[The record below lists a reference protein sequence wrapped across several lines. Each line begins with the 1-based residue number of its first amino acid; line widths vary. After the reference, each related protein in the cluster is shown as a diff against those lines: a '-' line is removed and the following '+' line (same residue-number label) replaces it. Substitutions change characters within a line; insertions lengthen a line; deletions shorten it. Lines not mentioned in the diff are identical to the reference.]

1 MSVEEVQARSAA
13 YFTREGTGARCQLCP
28 HNCRLKPGQAG
39 LCRVRECREGGKL
52 VTRSYGSVSS
62 IALDPV
68 EKKPLY
74 HYYPGSTILSLG
86 SFGCN
91 LRCQYC
97 QNWQI
102 SQQVL
107 EARAIT
113 PQAVA
118 ELAQAYGNEGCIGAA
133 FTYNEPAIWYE
144 FVWDAAEHI
153 KAAELA
159 VVLVTNG
166 YMSPKPWRELLT
178 RVDAVNVDIK
188 GWSEEFYRRLCGG
201 RLEPVLDNVEAA
213 RELCH
218 VELTYLVV
226 PGINDEQKDFE
237 RFIRWVAGLSPDTPL
252 HLTRY
257 FPSYKLKMAPTPLTT
272 LQRLA
277 SLAREHLN
285 FVYLGNVGLLEST
298 LCPQCSRVIIQRGL
312 VSTVTPNLVRGKCVG
327 CGRSF
332 PTIQAPEGDLP

>member
-1 MSVEEVQARSAA
+1 MPITCE
-13 YFTREGTGARCQLCP
+13 LCP
-28 HNCRLKPGQAG
+28 HACQLREGALGKCGQRTLQAG
-39 LCRVRECREGGKL
+39 RIASLN
-52 VTRSYGSVSS
+52 YGQVSS
-62 IALDPV
+62 LALDPI

-74 HYYPGSTILSLG
+74 HFYPGTEILSVG
-86 SFGCN
+86 SLGCN
-91 LRCQYC
+91 LQCQYC
-97 QNWQI
+97 QNYHI
-102 SQQVL
+102 AHQQVASKRMQPA
-107 EARAIT
+107 EV
-113 PQAVA
+113 VA
-118 ELAQAYGNEGCIGAA
+118 LAQAAQRRTSNIGIA
-133 FTYNEPAIWYE
+133 FTYNEPTVGFE
-144 FVWDAAEHI
+144 FVLDTA
-153 KAAELA
+153 KLA
-159 VVLVTNG
+159 QQQGLKTVLVTNG
-166 YMSPKPWRELLT
+166 YLQTEPWRELLAYL
-178 RVDAVNVDIK
+178 DALNIDVK
-188 GWSEEFYRRLCGG
+188 AFTEEAYRQLCGAS
-201 RLEPVLDNVEAA
+201 LAPVLRNVELAL
-213 RELCH
+213 EQSH

>member
-1 MSVEEVQARSAA
+1 
-13 YFTREGTGARCQLCP
+13 
-28 HNCRLKPGQAG
+28 
-39 LCRVRECREGGKL
+39 
-52 VTRSYGSVSS
+52 
-62 IALDPV
+62 
-68 EKKPLY
+68 
-74 HYYPGSTILSLG
+74 
-86 SFGCN
+86 
-91 LRCQYC
+91 
-97 QNWQI
+97 
-102 SQQVL
+102 
-107 EARAIT
+107 
-113 PQAVA
+113 
-118 ELAQAYGNEGCIGAA
+118 
-133 FTYNEPAIWYE
+133 TYNEPTVGFE
-144 FVWDAAEHI
+144 FVLDTA
-153 KAAELA
+153 KLA
-159 VVLVTNG
+159 QQQGLKTVLVTNG
-166 YMSPKPWRELLT
+166 YLQTEPWRELLAYL
-178 RVDAVNVDIK
+178 DALNIDVK
-188 GWSEEFYRRLCGG
+188 AFTEEAYRQLCGAS
-201 RLEPVLDNVEAA
+201 LAPVLRNVELAL
-213 RELCH
+213 EQSH